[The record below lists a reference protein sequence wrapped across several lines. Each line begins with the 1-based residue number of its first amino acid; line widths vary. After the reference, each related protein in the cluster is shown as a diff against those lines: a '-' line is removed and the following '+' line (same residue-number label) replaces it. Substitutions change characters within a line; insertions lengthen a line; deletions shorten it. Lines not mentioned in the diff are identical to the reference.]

1 MLRKLTEIV
10 TRFPKS
16 TIAVFLIITVFFA
29 IQFPKMKIDTDPENM
44 LEQTQADRVFY
55 DKVKKEFGI
64 HDLLVVGIADKE
76 GIFKPDT
83 LKRVA
88 NITDEILKIKG
99 VIIEDVVSL
108 RTSDNVTSEGG
119 TLVVKRFMGEVP
131 QDQKEI
137 EDLKSALY
145 GNSFFVDKIV
155 SRDGNATSIYIPIE
169 KKDQSYRIS
178 KEIEGILKKELTPQQ
193 KYYLAGLPIAEDTFG
208 NEMFVQMGITAP
220 LAGFFIMILLFLI
233 FRMGIAVVP
242 PMLDAMLSV
251 IWTMGLLIGLGFTV
265 HIMSSMIPI
274 FLMPKIGRAHV

>member
-10 TRFPKS
+10 TRFPKA
-16 TIAVFLIITVFFA
+16 TIAAALIATVFFA
-29 IQFPKMKIDTDPENM
+29 MQFPKIKIDTDPENM

-64 HDLLVVGIADKE
+64 HDLLVIGIADME

-83 LKRVA
+83 LRRVA
-88 NITDEILKIKG
+88 DITDEILKIKG

-119 TLVVKRFMGEVP
+119 TLVGKRFMGEDP
-131 QDQKEI
+131 
-137 EDLKSALY
+137 KSALY

-220 LAGFFIMILLFLI
+220 LAGFFIMILFFLI
-233 FRMGIAVVP
+233 F
-242 PMLDAMLSV
+242 
-251 IWTMGLLIGLGFTV
+251 
-265 HIMSSMIPI
+265 
-274 FLMPKIGRAHV
+274 